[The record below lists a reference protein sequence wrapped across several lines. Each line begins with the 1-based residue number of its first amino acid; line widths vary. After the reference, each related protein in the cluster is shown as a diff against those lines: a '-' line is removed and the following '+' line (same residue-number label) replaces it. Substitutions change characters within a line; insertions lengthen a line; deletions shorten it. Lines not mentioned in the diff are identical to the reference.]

1 MPRKIITG
9 LFHTNYFQEID
20 PLPRQIIIAL
30 LHTNASEASKHR
42 DPSSEDLSW
51 DDQLSSENVFQT
63 VDLFIVFKGFEFAAS
78 FIISRLK

>member
-1 MPRKIITG
+1 LPRKIITG

-20 PLPRQIIIAL
+20 PLPRQTIIAL

-51 DDQLSSENVFQT
+51 DDQLSSENFLQT
-63 VDLFIVFKGFEFAAS
+63 VD
-78 FIISRLK
+78 